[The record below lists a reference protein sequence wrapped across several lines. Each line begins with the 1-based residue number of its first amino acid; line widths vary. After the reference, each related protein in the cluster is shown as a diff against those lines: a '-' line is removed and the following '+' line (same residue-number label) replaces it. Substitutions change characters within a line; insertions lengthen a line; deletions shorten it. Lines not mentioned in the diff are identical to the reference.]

1 MICTNCRHRTWICSP
16 SIATAIVAAI
26 ITAAGAAIARDGLF
40 VIITVVVAAVSLLFN
55 FCLHVYLVLTLTIRK
70 DTDSNIEFLIWIPKL
85 KFSTLFIYDTLTI
98 RADLIEMIQIQ
109 TKTHKHQI
117 SEMLAIAAMTLL
129 LIHIADGS
137 MERIIKHGFL
147 PVSIDKK
154 PLGISNF
161 GISSIILF
169 FLAFGIDIREK
180 NRSSVTTTL
189 LIFGGALIGTTA
201 LGVSMMDSGKGI
213 TTILTVCAMG
223 YVIMGSGILL
233 RAIQRR
239 RVIGL
244 YPKLSKLCK

>member
-1 MICTNCRHRTWICSP
+1 
-16 SIATAIVAAI
+16 
-26 ITAAGAAIARDGLF
+26 
-40 VIITVVVAAVSLLFN
+40 
-55 FCLHVYLVLTLTIRK
+55 
-70 DTDSNIEFLIWIPKL
+70 
-85 KFSTLFIYDTLTI
+85 
-98 RADLIEMIQIQ
+98 
-109 TKTHKHQI
+109 
-117 SEMLAIAAMTLL
+117 MLAIAAMTLL
-129 LIHIADGS
+129 LIHIADGF

-154 PLGISNF
+154 PFRISNF

-169 FLAFGIDIREK
+169 FLAFGIDIRVK
-180 NRSSVTTTL
+180 NESNITTTL

-244 YPKLSKLCK
+244 YPKLSKLYK

>member
-1 MICTNCRHRTWICSP
+1 MTQI
-16 SIATAIVAAI
+16 
-26 ITAAGAAIARDGLF
+26 
-40 VIITVVVAAVSLLFN
+40 
-55 FCLHVYLVLTLTIRK
+55 LTR
-70 DTDSNIEFLIWIPKL
+70 
-85 KFSTLFIYDTLTI
+85 
-98 RADLIEMIQIQ
+98 
-109 TKTHKHQI
+109 THKHQI

-137 MERIIKHGFL
+137 MERIMKHGFL

-154 PLGISNF
+154 PFKISNL

-180 NRSSVTTTL
+180 NRSSITTTL

-201 LGVSMMDSGKGI
+201 LGVSIIDIGKGI
-213 TTILTVCAMG
+213 ATILTVCGIG

-244 YPKLSKLCK
+244 YPKASKLCK